1 MKARKMRERSQ
12 KAHMKRNLKDASMK
26 NVIKKLKLVTKIA
39 IPLWEIAKMSYK
51 SLDFKHI

>member
-12 KAHMKRNLKDASMK
+12 KAHRKRNLKDASMK

-51 SLDFKHI
+51 SLDFKQ